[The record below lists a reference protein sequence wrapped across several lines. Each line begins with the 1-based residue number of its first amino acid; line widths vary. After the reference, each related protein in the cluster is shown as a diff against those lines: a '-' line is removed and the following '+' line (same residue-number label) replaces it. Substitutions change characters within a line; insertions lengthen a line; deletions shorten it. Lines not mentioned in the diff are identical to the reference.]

1 MRWSLLVVVALLG
14 CSGRE
19 PTPDQGLDAKPT
31 PAERTRARA
40 AQLLAPNHVLL
51 GSGTKVG
58 FAAARTLEGSGRV
71 LEERLAV
78 VGETATSW
86 RVETRTPSLAVQQR
100 SFPELEK
107 VLLGLTVRKSDGAVT
122 KAVAG
127 APGQPPVSI
136 GLFPGL
142 AATPEVAA
150 RDGVPEAC
158 TIALGTFDA
167 RRLDGQG
174 TTTWTGT
181 SGPTQD
187 LVLKVDGEERYELAE
202 LPRGEALEVGAGT
215 LRCRRTAYTNG
226 VTVWVTDDEVVANL
240 FGSPVGRTQLANA
253 RLTSTDATLS
263 ITERRTDATPRLE
276 WPTD

>member
-14 CSGRE
+14 CSSPE
-19 PTPDQGLDAKPT
+19 PAPDTKPT
-31 PAERTRARA
+31 PEEQTRARA

-51 GSGTKVG
+51 GPGTKVG

-71 LEERLAV
+71 LEEELAV

-86 RVETRTPSLAVQQR
+86 RVETRTPSLAVQQQ
-100 SFPELEK
+100 SLPELER
-107 VLLGLTVRKSDGAVT
+107 VLLGLTVRKTDGAVT
-122 KAVAG
+122 QAVAG
-127 APGQPPVSI
+127 QPGRPVVSI
-136 GLFPGL
+136 GLLPGL
-142 AATPEVAA
+142 APRPEVAA
-150 RDGVPEAC
+150 TDGVAEPC

-181 SGPTQD
+181 EGPVKD
-187 LVLKVDGEERYELAE
+187 LVLRVDGDERYELAE
-202 LPRGEALEVGAGT
+202 LPREESLEVGAGK
-215 LRCRRTAYTNG
+215 LLCRRTAYTNG

-240 FGSPVGRTQLANA
+240 FGSPVGAGRLANA

-263 ITERRTDATPRLE
+263 VTARRTDATARLQ
-276 WPTD
+276 WPD

>member
-1 MRWSLLVVVALLG
+1 MRWSPLLVTLALLG
-14 CSGRE
+14 CSAPE
-19 PTPDQGLDAKPT
+19 PAPDAKPT
-31 PAERTRARA
+31 PDEQTRARA

-51 GSGTKVG
+51 GPGTKVG
-58 FAAARTLEGSGRV
+58 FLAARTLEGGGRV
-71 LEERLAV
+71 LEEQLAV

-86 RVETRTPSLAVQQR
+86 RVETRTPSLAVQQQ
-100 SFPELEK
+100 SFPELEH
-107 VLLGLTVRKSDGAVT
+107 VLLGLTVRKADGAVT
-122 KAVAG
+122 GAVAG
-127 APGQPPVSI
+127 APGRPPVAI
-136 GLFPGL
+136 GLLPGV
-142 AATPEVAA
+142 APRPEVAA
-150 RDGVPEAC
+150 TDGVPEPC

-187 LVLKVDGEERYELAE
+187 LVLKVAGEERYELAE
-202 LPRGEALEVGAGT
+202 LPRDEALEVGAGT

-253 RLTSTDATLS
+253 RLTSTDATLT

-276 WPTD
+276 WGAD